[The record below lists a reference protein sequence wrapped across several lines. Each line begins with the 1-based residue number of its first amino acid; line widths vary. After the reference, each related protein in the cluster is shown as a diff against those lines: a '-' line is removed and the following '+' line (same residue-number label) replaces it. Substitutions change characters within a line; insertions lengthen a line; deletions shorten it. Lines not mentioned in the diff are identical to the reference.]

1 MVLVSG
7 IGYSNLGDMS
17 FGRVLLSTLVEMDWP
32 PHVHVEDLNYGPIM
46 IYQMLEASA
55 IKYGKVVLVA
65 AAKREREPGT
75 LEIYRWNGRLPEEA
89 EIQARIEEA
98 ITGVIDL
105 DNLLI
110 VCKHFGVLPDDVTIV
125 EVEPQTEE
133 WGLDFSPVV
142 AAKVNEAINAVRDQA
157 LATVT

>member
-17 FGRVLLSTLVEMDWP
+17 FGRVLLSRLSEMNWP
-32 PHVHVEDLNYGPIM
+32 SNVRIEDLNFGPVM
-46 IYQMLEASA
+46 VYQWLEELPV
-55 IKYGKVVLVA
+55 KFDRMVLVGA
-65 AAKREREPGT
+65 ARRDRRPGT
-75 LEIYRWNGRLPEEA
+75 LEVYRWNGQLPADA

-110 VCKHFGVLPDDVTIV
+110 VCKHFGVLPDDVRVV
-125 EVEPQTEE
+125 EIEPETED
-133 WGLDFSPVV
+133 WGLEFSPLV
-142 AAKVNEAINAVRDQA
+142 AARVTEAIGAVKEQA
-157 LATVT
+157 FMD